1 MTLFGIALGLLE
13 LGLIAVFLIAMVI
26 SVSVDRR
33 GVPHPKWIVTLLG
46 IGGVLFLTRNS
57 WTLSS
62 LGDFVLSATFWVP
75 LLKYLGA
82 GLAYSFVEFAR
93 ETRLSAKRLKDDW
106 ESFLRM
112 TPPARGNRDYGYRGD
127 DSEKTLREV
136 LNSLT
141 TGVGETDDETAAM
154 RSAAVSVKGEFTTRY
169 TSKDML
175 IKPRVIDGEI
185 QPAVDKE
192 ILATNVGAWSMFWP
206 FYLMSLIVG
215 DLLAEVFNA
224 VAAVIVSM
232 SGRFVKAVFKDTFK
246 L

>member
-1 MTLFGIALGLLE
+1 MTLFGIAIGLLE

-46 IGGVLFLTRNS
+46 IGGVLFLTRDS

-93 ETRLSAKRLKDDW
+93 ETRLR
-106 ESFLRM
+106 R
-112 TPPARGNRDYGYRGD
+112 
-127 DSEKTLREV
+127 
-136 LNSLT
+136 
-141 TGVGETDDETAAM
+141 
-154 RSAAVSVKGEFTTRY
+154 AAVSVKGEFTTRH
-169 TSKDML
+169 
-175 IKPRVIDGEI
+175 
-185 QPAVDKE
+185 AKE

>member
-46 IGGVLFLTRNS
+46 IGGVLFLTRDS

-62 LGDFVLSATFWVP
+62 LGDFILSATFWVP

-106 ESFLRM
+106 ESFLN
-112 TPPARGNRDYGYRGD
+112 TTAPARGRQDDDHKKMLRD
-127 DSEKTLREV
+127 V
-136 LNSLT
+136 LNNLT
-141 TGVGETDDETAAM
+141 TGVGSTDEDTAAM

-169 TSKDML
+169 AMKDML

-185 QPAVDKE
+185 QPVVDKE

-206 FYLMSLIVG
+206 FYLMSLVVG

>member
-1 MTLFGIALGLLE
+1 MTLFGIAIGLLE

-46 IGGVLFLTRNS
+46 IGGVLFLTRDS

-106 ESFLRM
+106 ESFLN
-112 TPPARGNRDYGYRGD
+112 TTAPTRGRQDDDHKKMLRDVHAIKKFRFEDHPYCGPIVQHKGVCQWKAEIPTMRWVFDLG
-127 DSEKTLREV
+127 V
-136 LNSLT
+136 T
-141 TGVGETDDETAAM
+141 T
-154 RSAAVSVKGEFTTRY
+154 
-169 TSKDML
+169 
-175 IKPRVIDGEI
+175 
-185 QPAVDKE
+185 
-192 ILATNVGAWSMFWP
+192 
-206 FYLMSLIVG
+206 
-215 DLLAEVFNA
+215 
-224 VAAVIVSM
+224 
-232 SGRFVKAVFKDTFK
+232 
-246 L
+246 

>member
-1 MTLFGIALGLLE
+1 MTLFGIAIGLLE

-26 SVSVDRR
+26 SVSVDRC

-46 IGGVLFLTRNS
+46 IGGVLFLTRDS

-106 ESFLRM
+106 ESFLN
-112 TPPARGNRDYGYRGD
+112 TTAPARGRQDDDHKKMLRD
-127 DSEKTLREV
+127 V
-136 LNSLT
+136 LNNLT
-141 TGVGETDDETAAM
+141 TGVGSTDEDTAAM

-169 TSKDML
+169 AMKDML

>member
-1 MTLFGIALGLLE
+1 MNTTAPT
-13 LGLIAVFLIAMVI
+13 
-26 SVSVDRR
+26 R
-33 GVPHPKWIVTLLG
+33 G
-46 IGGVLFLTRNS
+46 RQ
-57 WTLSS
+57 
-62 LGDFVLSATFWVP
+62 
-75 LLKYLGA
+75 
-82 GLAYSFVEFAR
+82 
-93 ETRLSAKRLKDDW
+93 DDDHKKM
-106 ESFLRM
+106 LR
-112 TPPARGNRDYGYRGD
+112 D
-127 DSEKTLREV
+127 V
-136 LNSLT
+136 LNNLT
-141 TGVGETDDETAAM
+141 TGVGSTDEDTAAM